1 MKTGQDS
8 RLQGFNGAQTH
19 PVLPYERT
27 FCANC
32 GKPDGW
38 TTHESSE
45 FIAAAEIT
53 VVCND
58 CFESLNAK
66 EQARRVP
73 EAVAQKLGLI
83 EEPKTN

>member
-32 GKPDGW
+32 GKPWGW

-45 FIAAAEIT
+45 FIAAAEIV
-53 VVCND
+53 VVCD
-58 CFESLNAK
+58 ECFESLNAK
-66 EQARRVP
+66 ERNRQIPREQA
-73 EAVAQKLGLI
+73 ATLGLI